1 MVLSQINDTVTY
13 PEIKTIDEND
23 KGKEVTMFK
32 LNLLG
37 VDVVI
42 AIGDLKYDFSKKGIL
57 FVYVYLIVDESEK
70 IYQIGVYEFLNN
82 DYENLLD
89 SDGDINISK
98 IDGPLLHTFIDKPY
112 LEKCMVNETLVPDYD
127 SGDDIDEDIDEDI
140 DDGDDL
146 DKDDDREKKSPSR
159 LLVELGIEDNEDDDD
174 FLQVGETEKQDKKE
188 VKKYKKAVI

>member
-1 MVLSQINDTVTY
+1 
-13 PEIKTIDEND
+13 
-23 KGKEVTMFK
+23 MFK

-112 LEKCMVNETLVPDYD
+112 LEKCIVNETLVPDYD
-127 SGDDIDEDIDEDI
+127 SGDDDI
-140 DDGDDL
+140 DDLDDDLDDDIDKDDDL
-146 DKDDDREKKSPSR
+146 DKDDDDDREKKSPSR
-159 LLVELGIEDNEDDDD
+159 LLVELGIEDNEDD
-174 FLQVGETEKQDKKE
+174 
-188 VKKYKKAVI
+188 

>member
-42 AIGDLKYDFSKKGIL
+42 AIGDLKYDFSKKDIL
-57 FVYVYLIVDESEK
+57 FVHVYLIVDESDK
-70 IYQIGVYEFLNN
+70 IYQVGIYEFLNK

-89 SDGDINISK
+89 SEGDINISK
-98 IDGPLLHTFIDKPY
+98 IDGPLLYTFVDKPY

-127 SGDDIDEDIDEDI
+127 SGDDDLGDDIDGDIDKDGEDDEDDED
-140 DDGDDL
+140 G
-146 DKDDDREKKSPSR
+146 
-159 LLVELGIEDNEDDDD
+159 EDDDD
-174 FLQVGETEKQDKKE
+174 EFEEE
-188 VKKYKKAVI
+188 P